1 MLKINKN
8 LKLFSERLITEAVP
22 VKVSLFKETVTV
34 SGVFFFFFFSL
45 NYANGKKESKE
56 ETDQKGEIISPTHYC
71 NKMF

>member
-34 SGVFFFFFFSL
+34 SVFFFFSL

>member
-34 SGVFFFFFFSL
+34 SVFFFFFSL